1 MFRHHPT
8 GTRGRGINHLGRLIV
23 IPALLTA
30 LALATPGVAG
40 AATSAGAGAATSGS
54 GITGLPGP
62 AASSGASTKVAMTT
76 VTKTVTKTVA
86 ASGSPV
92 LVTDPN
98 VPPSGYRLTAT
109 RVLRRAAADP
119 RVKAELRRHPKAIAY
134 EYTKGFPTWQV
145 SWFSDTTPQRELLQ
159 VYVDDNTGAVTQA
172 WTGFQVAWTMAR
184 GYPGAFGRRVNAWY
198 IWIPLCILFVAPF
211 IPAPFRR
218 NRRPVSSDG
227 AEGTSSGW
235 RRPGLWHLDL
245 LVLVSLS
252 VSLAF
257 FNHAV
262 IGLSVPL
269 VYPPLIYLMLRL
281 FFLANGRGV
290 PKRPL
295 STLVSTSWLAV
306 GTVFLMA
313 FRIGLNILNSNVI
326 DVGYSGVIGADK
338 LIHNVALY
346 GHWPKDNMYGDTY
359 GPVSY
364 MLYVPFRLIFGWS
377 GGWDT
382 LPAAH
387 GAAIF
392 FDLLC
397 VAGLYVLGR
406 KLRGNRLGVVLAYC
420 WAAYPFTLYALNAN
434 TNDSLVGA
442 ALVWALVAIRTA
454 PGRGLMAGLAGMTKF
469 APFALAPLLL
479 RGTEE
484 RLRKRHVVGFAVAF
498 AVAAVV
504 TMLPVLL
511 KSDLS
516 AFWHDSI
523 LYQSDRTTPFSVW
536 GLWGGL
542 GWLQSLLQGAVV
554 ALAAAAAFVPSR
566 RTVVDVA
573 ALGAGILIALQL
585 TLNYWLYPYI
595 VWFLPMALVAL
606 VASHPDREE
615 PAAESMGAD
624 PEDESAPLRI
634 HIASP

>member
-1 MFRHHPT
+1 MFRHQPT
-8 GTRGRGINHLGRLIV
+8 GTRGRGINHLGRLV
-23 IPALLTA
+23 VLPSVLAL
-30 LALATPGVAG
+30 LALAGPG
-40 AATSAGAGAATSGS
+40 AAAAASTSGT
-54 GITGLPGP
+54 GVTGLPGVGGGGFNSS
-62 AASSGASTKVAMTT
+62 AATATAVLTRT

-98 VPPSGYRLTAT
+98 SPPSGYRLTANK
-109 RVLRRAAADP
+109 VLRRAALDP

-145 SWFSDTTPQRELLQ
+145 SWFANSHGKAQRELLQ

-211 IPAPFRR
+211 VPWR
-218 NRRPVSSDG
+218 RRPS
-227 AEGTSSGW
+227 
-235 RRPGLWHLDL
+235 LWHLDL
-245 LVLVSLS
+245 LVLSSFS

-257 FNHAV
+257 FNHST

-281 FFLANGRGV
+281 FLLANGRGI
-290 PKRPL
+290 PRRPL
-295 STLVSTSWLAV
+295 STVVPTSWLAI

-346 GHWPKDNMYGDTY
+346 GNWPHDNMYGDTY

-364 MLYVPFRLIFGWS
+364 LLYVPFRLIFGWS
-377 GGWDT
+377 GTWDS

-397 VAGLYVLGR
+397 VGGLYLLGR
-406 KLRGNRLGVVLAYC
+406 RLKGNRTGIVLAYC
-420 WAAYPFTLYALNAN
+420 WAAFPFTLYALNSN
-434 TNDSLVGA
+434 TNDALVGA
-442 ALVWALVAIRTA
+442 ALVIALLTIGTS

-484 RLRKRHVVGFAVAF
+484 RLRLRHLVGFGFAFVVAC
-498 AVAAVV
+498 VLV
-504 TMLPVLL
+504 MLPVLV
-511 KSDLS
+511 KHDLS

-542 GWLQSLLQGAVV
+542 GAVQSLLQGAVI
-554 ALAAAAAFVPSR
+554 ALALGAAFLPAR
-566 RTVVDVA
+566 RTVIDVA

-595 VWFLPMALVAL
+595 VWFLPLALVAL
-606 VASHPDREE
+606 VASHPDRDQPAPGALGAEAE
-615 PAAESMGAD
+615 PEQ
-624 PEDESAPLRI
+624 APVRI
-634 HIASP
+634 QIASS

>member
-1 MFRHHPT
+1 MELQ
-8 GTRGRGINHLGRLIV
+8 GVGRRLV
-23 IPALLTA
+23 LLPALLTLLL
-30 LALATPGVAG
+30 LALPAAAG
-40 AATSAGAGAATSGS
+40 AAGTSGS
-54 GITGLPGP
+54 GVTGLPGAGGGSLT
-62 AASSGASTKVAMTT
+62 AAQSATT
-76 VTKTVTKTVA
+76 TTATAALTRTVVKTVTKTVA

-98 VPPSGYRLTAT
+98 TPPSGYRLTANK
-109 RVLRRAAADP
+109 VLRIASADP
-119 RVKAELRRHPKAIAY
+119 RVKAELRRHPKALAY
-134 EYTKGFPTWQV
+134 EYTKGAPTWQV
-145 SWFSDTTPQRELLQ
+145 SWFSNVHGKAQRELLQ
-159 VYVDDNTGAVTQA
+159 VYVDDNTRAVTQA
-172 WTGFQVAWTMAR
+172 WTGFQVAWSMAR
-184 GYPGAFGRRVNAWY
+184 GYPGAFGRRVNSWY

-211 IPAPFRR
+211 IPWR
-218 NRRPVSSDG
+218 RRPS
-227 AEGTSSGW
+227 
-235 RRPGLWHLDL
+235 LWHVDL

-257 FNHAV
+257 FNHAK

-281 FFLANGRGV
+281 FFLAIGRGI
-290 PKRPL
+290 PRRPL
-295 STLVSTSWLAV
+295 STLAPTSWLAI

-377 GGWDT
+377 GTWDS

-387 GAAIF
+387 GAAIL

-397 VAGLYVLGR
+397 LAGLYLLGR
-406 KLRGNRLGVVLAYC
+406 RLRDNRTGVVLAYC
-420 WAAYPFTLYALNAN
+420 WAAYPFTLYALNSN
-434 TNDSLVGA
+434 TNDALVGA
-442 ALVWALVAIRTA
+442 ALIFALVAIRTS
-454 PGRGLMAGLAGMTKF
+454 PGRGLMAALAGMTKF

-484 RLRKRHVVGFAVAF
+484 RLRRRHIIGFGIAF
-498 AVAAVV
+498 ALACVL

-511 KSDLS
+511 KNDLS

-542 GWLQSLLQGAVV
+542 GWLQSMLQGAVI
-554 ALAAAAAFVPSR
+554 ALALGAAVLPAR
-566 RTVVDVA
+566 RSVVDVA

-595 VWFLPMALVAL
+595 VWFLPLALLAL
-606 VASHPDREE
+606 VASHPSRDQL
-615 PAAESMGAD
+615 ATD
-624 PEDESAPLRI
+624 PVDATHEHAHAPIRI
-634 HIASP
+634 HLASS

>member
-1 MFRHHPT
+1 MFRHQPT
-8 GTRGRGINHLGRLIV
+8 GTRGRGTKLRGRLV
-23 IPALLTA
+23 VLPALLTL
-30 LALATPGVAG
+30 LALATPGAAG
-40 AATSAGAGAATSGS
+40 AASTSGS
-54 GITGLPGP
+54 GVTGLPGP
-62 AASSGASTKVAMTT
+62 GGSGTTTKVAITT

-92 LVTDPN
+92 LVTNPN
-98 VPPSGYRLTAT
+98 APPSGYRLTANQ
-109 RVLRRAAADP
+109 VLRRAAADP

-145 SWFSDTTPQRELLQ
+145 SWFSDTKPQRELLQ
-159 VYVDDNTGAVTQA
+159 VYVDDTTRAVTQA

-211 IPAPFRR
+211 VPWR
-218 NRRPVSSDG
+218 RRPS
-227 AEGTSSGW
+227 
-235 RRPGLWHLDL
+235 LWHLDL
-245 LVLVSLS
+245 LVLSS
-252 VSLAF
+252 FSISLAF
-257 FNHAV
+257 FNHAE

-281 FFLANGRGV
+281 FFLAIGRGI
-290 PKRPL
+290 PRRPL
-295 STLVSTSWLAV
+295 STVVPTSWLAV

-346 GHWPKDNMYGDTY
+346 GHWPHDNLYGDTY

-364 MLYVPFRLIFGWS
+364 FLYVPFRLIFGWS
-377 GGWDT
+377 GSWDS

-397 VAGLYVLGR
+397 VAGLYLLGR
-406 KLRGNRLGVVLAYC
+406 RLKGNRVGIVLAYC
-420 WAAYPFTLYALNAN
+420 WAAYPFTLYALNSN
-434 TNDSLVGA
+434 TNDSLVGG
-442 ALVWALVAIRTA
+442 ALLVALLAIRTS

-469 APFALAPLLL
+469 APFVLAPLLL

-484 RLRKRHVVGFAVAF
+484 RLRKRHIVGFGVAF
-498 AVAAVV
+498 VVAAVL

-511 KSDLS
+511 KHDLS

-542 GWLQSLLQGAVV
+542 GAVQSLLQGAVV
-554 ALAAAAAFVPSR
+554 ALALGAAFVPSR
-566 RTVVDVA
+566 RTLVDVA
-573 ALGAGILIALQL
+573 ALGAGLLIALQL

-595 VWFLPMALVAL
+595 VWFVPLALVAL
-606 VASHPDREE
+606 VASHPDRERPDTEVVEAGDEQE
-615 PAAESMGAD
+615 PA
-624 PEDESAPLRI
+624 PVRI
-634 HIASP
+634 HITSS

>member
-1 MFRHHPT
+1 M
-8 GTRGRGINHLGRLIV
+8 
-23 IPALLTA
+23 
-30 LALATPGVAG
+30 
-40 AATSAGAGAATSGS
+40 SGS
-54 GITGLPGP
+54 GLSAAPG
-62 AASSGASTKVAMTT
+62 AGQATTKVAITT

-92 LVTDPN
+92 LVTDPDT
-98 VPPSGYRLTAT
+98 PPTGYRLTAT
-109 RVLRRAAADP
+109 KVLRLASADP
-119 RVKAELRRHPKAIAY
+119 RVKAELRRHPKAIPY
-134 EYTKGFPTWQV
+134 EYTKGAPTWQV
-145 SWFSDTTPQRELLQ
+145 SWFSNVKGEAQRELLQ
-159 VYVDDNTGAVTQA
+159 VYVDDHTGAVTQA

-184 GYPGAFGRRVNAWY
+184 GYAGAFGRRVNSWY

-211 IPAPFRR
+211 IPWR
-218 NRRPVSSDG
+218 RRPS
-227 AEGTSSGW
+227 
-235 RRPGLWHLDL
+235 LWHLDL
-245 LVLVSLS
+245 LVLVGFS

-257 FNHAV
+257 FNHAE

-269 VYPPLIYLMLRL
+269 VYPPLIYLMVRL
-281 FFLANGRGV
+281 FLLAIGRGV
-290 PKRPL
+290 PRRPL
-295 STLVSTSWLAV
+295 GTLVPISWLAV
-306 GTVFLMA
+306 AAVFLMA

-338 LIHNVALY
+338 LIHGVALY
-346 GHWPKDNMYGDTY
+346 GHWPHDNMYGDTY

-377 GGWDT
+377 GTWDS

-387 GAAIF
+387 GAAIS
-392 FDLLC
+392 FDLLA
-397 VAGLYVLGR
+397 VGGLYLLGR
-406 KLRGNRLGVVLAYC
+406 RLRGNSLGVVLAYC
-420 WAAYPFTLYALNAN
+420 WAAYPFTLYALNSN

-442 ALVWALVAIRTA
+442 ALVFALLAIRTA

-479 RGTEE
+479 RGTQE
-484 RLRKRHVVGFAVAF
+484 RLRRRHIVGFGAAF
-498 AVAAVV
+498 IVAAVV

-511 KSDLS
+511 KSDLK
-516 AFWHDSI
+516 AFWDDSI

-554 ALAAAAAFVPSR
+554 ALALGAAFVPSR
-566 RTVVDVA
+566 RTVMDVA

-595 VWFLPMALVAL
+595 VWFLPLALVAL
-606 VASHPDREE
+606 VAKHPDRE
-615 PAAESMGAD
+615 PAAAEVLDAEAE
-624 PEDESAPLRI
+624 PPPVRI

>member
-1 MFRHHPT
+1 MFRHQPT
-8 GTRGRGINHLGRLIV
+8 GTPGRGINHLGRLV
-23 IPALLTA
+23 VLPAVLTL
-30 LALATPGVAG
+30 LALATPG
-40 AATSAGAGAATSGS
+40 AASAASTSGS

-62 AASSGASTKVAMTT
+62 GRSGASTKVAITT

-98 VPPSGYRLTAT
+98 TPPSGYRLTAT
-109 RVLRRAAADP
+109 QVLRRAAADQ
-119 RVKAELRRHPKAIAY
+119 RVKAELRRHPKAIPY

-145 SWFSDTTPQRELLQ
+145 SWFSNTRPQRELLQ
-159 VYVDDNTGAVTQA
+159 VYVDDTTRAVTQA

-211 IPAPFRR
+211 VPWR
-218 NRRPVSSDG
+218 RRPS
-227 AEGTSSGW
+227 
-235 RRPGLWHLDL
+235 LWHLDL
-245 LVLVSLS
+245 LVLSS
-252 VSLAF
+252 FSISLAF
-257 FNHAV
+257 FNHSE

-281 FFLANGRGV
+281 FFLANGRGI
-290 PKRPL
+290 PRRPL
-295 STLVSTSWLAV
+295 STVVPTSWLAI

-338 LIHNVALY
+338 LIHGVALY
-346 GHWPKDNMYGDTY
+346 GHWPHDNMYGDTY

-364 MLYVPFRLIFGWS
+364 FLYVPFRLIFGWS
-377 GGWDT
+377 GTWDS

-397 VAGLYVLGR
+397 VAGLYLLGR
-406 KLRGNRLGVVLAYC
+406 RLKGNRAGIVLAYC
-420 WAAYPFTLYALNAN
+420 WAAYPFTLYALNSN

-442 ALVWALVAIRTA
+442 ALLFALLAIRTS

-484 RLRKRHVVGFAVAF
+484 RLRKRHIVGFGVAF
-498 AVAAVV
+498 VVAAVL

-511 KSDLS
+511 KHDFP
-516 AFWHDSI
+516 AFWRDSI

-542 GWLQSLLQGAVV
+542 GAVQSLLQGAVI
-554 ALAAAAAFVPSR
+554 ALALGAAFVPSR
-566 RTVVDVA
+566 RTLVDVA

-595 VWFLPMALVAL
+595 VWFLPLALVAL
-606 VASHPDREE
+606 VASHPDREP
-615 PAAESMGAD
+615 PAAEMVDDAAEHEQ
-624 PEDESAPLRI
+624 PPI
-634 HIASP
+634 PIQIASS

>member
-1 MFRHHPT
+1 MFRHQPT
-8 GTRGRGINHLGRLIV
+8 GARPYLVRLV
-23 IPALLTA
+23 VLAALLTLVA
-30 LALATPGVAG
+30 LAGPAMASAGTTSGSDVSSLPGP
-40 AATSAGAGAATSGS
+40 GAGAR
-54 GITGLPGP
+54 
-62 AASSGASTKVAMTT
+62 STTAVVTT

-86 ASGSPV
+86 ASDSPV
-92 LVTDPN
+92 LVTDTN
-98 VPPSGYRLTAT
+98 TPPSGYRLTANQ
-109 RVLRRAAADP
+109 VLRRASADP
-119 RVKAELRRHPKAIAY
+119 RVKAELARHPKAIPY

-145 SWFSDTTPQRELLQ
+145 SWFSDTKPQRELLQ

-184 GYPGAFGRRVNAWY
+184 GYPGAFGRRVNSWY
-198 IWIPLCILFVAPF
+198 IWLPLLVAFVAPF
-211 IPAPFRR
+211 IPWR
-218 NRRPVSSDG
+218 RRPS
-227 AEGTSSGW
+227 
-235 RRPGLWHLDL
+235 LWHLDL
-245 LVLVSLS
+245 LVLVSFS

-257 FNHAV
+257 FNHAK

-269 VYPPLIYLMLRL
+269 VYPPLIYLMVRL
-281 FFLANGRGV
+281 LLLANGRGI
-290 PKRPL
+290 PRRPL
-295 STLVSTSWLAV
+295 STIVPTPWLAI
-306 GTVFLMA
+306 GAVFLMA

-364 MLYVPFRLIFGWS
+364 FLYVPFRLIFGWS
-377 GGWDT
+377 GTWDS

-397 VAGLYVLGR
+397 VGGLFLLGR
-406 KLRGNRLGVVLAYC
+406 RLRGNRLGVVLVYL
-420 WAAYPFTLYALNAN
+420 WAAYPFTLYALNSN
-434 TNDSLVGA
+434 TNDALVGA
-442 ALVWALVAIRTA
+442 ALIFALLAIRSA

-479 RGTEE
+479 RGTDE
-484 RLRKRHVVGFAVAF
+484 RLRWRHILGFGFAFVVAC
-498 AVAAVV
+498 VSV
-504 TMLPVLL
+504 MLPVLA
-511 KSDLS
+511 KHDLS

-523 LYQSDRTTPFSVW
+523 VYQSDRTTPFSIW

-542 GWLQSLLQGAVV
+542 GWEQSLLQGAVV
-554 ALAAAAAFVPSR
+554 ALALGVAFLPSR

-606 VASHPDREE
+606 VASHPAEDE
-615 PAAESMGAD
+615 PAPARVHG
-624 PEDESAPLRI
+624 DEAAARDRPPVPI

>member
-1 MFRHHPT
+1 MFRHQPT
-8 GTRGRGINHLGRLIV
+8 GTRGRGTKLRGRLV
-23 IPALLTA
+23 VLPALLTL
-30 LALATPGVAG
+30 LALATPGAAG
-40 AATSAGAGAATSGS
+40 AAGTSGS
-54 GITGLPGP
+54 GVTGLPGP
-62 AASSGASTKVAMTT
+62 SGSGATTKVAITT

-92 LVTDPN
+92 LVTNPN
-98 VPPSGYRLTAT
+98 APPSGYRLTANQ
-109 RVLRRAAADP
+109 VLRRAAADP

-145 SWFSDTTPQRELLQ
+145 SWFSHTKPQRELLQ
-159 VYVDDNTGAVTQA
+159 VYVDDTTRAVTQA

-211 IPAPFRR
+211 VPWR
-218 NRRPVSSDG
+218 RRPS
-227 AEGTSSGW
+227 
-235 RRPGLWHLDL
+235 LWHLDL
-245 LVLVSLS
+245 LVLSS
-252 VSLAF
+252 FSISLAF
-257 FNHAV
+257 FNHGE

-281 FFLANGRGV
+281 FFLANGRGI
-290 PKRPL
+290 PRRPL
-295 STLVSTSWLAV
+295 STVVPTSWLAI

-313 FRIGLNILNSNVI
+313 FRIGLNVLNSNVI

-346 GHWPKDNMYGDTY
+346 GHWPHDNLYGDTY

-364 MLYVPFRLIFGWS
+364 FLYVPFRLIFGWS
-377 GGWDT
+377 GSWDS

-397 VAGLYVLGR
+397 VAGLYLLGR
-406 KLRGNRLGVVLAYC
+406 RLKGNRVGIVLAYC
-420 WAAYPFTLYALNAN
+420 WAAYPFTLYALNSN

-442 ALVWALVAIRTA
+442 ALLVALLAIRTS

-469 APFALAPLLL
+469 APFVLAPLLL

-484 RLRKRHVVGFAVAF
+484 RLRKRHIVGFGVAF
-498 AVAAVV
+498 VVAAVL

-511 KSDLS
+511 KHDLS

-542 GWLQSLLQGAVV
+542 GAVQSLLEGAVIALGLGV
-554 ALAAAAAFVPSR
+554 AFLPSR
-566 RTVVDVA
+566 RTLVDVA
-573 ALGAGILIALQL
+573 ALGAGLLIALQL

-595 VWFLPMALVAL
+595 VWFVPLALVAL
-606 VASHPDREE
+606 VASHPDRERPATEVVDAGDEHE
-615 PAAESMGAD
+615 PA
-624 PEDESAPLRI
+624 PVPI
-634 HIASP
+634 HITSS

>member
-1 MFRHHPT
+1 VFRHQPT
-8 GTRGRGINHLGRLIV
+8 GTRGRGRNHLGRLV
-23 IPALLTA
+23 VLAALLTL
-30 LALATPGVAG
+30 LALAAPGAAG
-40 AATSAGAGAATSGS
+40 AATTTAGGS
-54 GITGLPGP
+54 GVTGLPGP
-62 AASSGASTKVAMTT
+62 GRTAGQTATATTATVTT

-98 VPPSGYRLTAT
+98 TPPSGYRLTANK
-109 RVLRRAAADP
+109 VLRIASADA

-134 EYTKGFPTWQV
+134 EYTKGAPTWQV
-145 SWFSDTTPQRELLQ
+145 SWFSNGKPQRELLQ

-172 WTGFQVAWTMAR
+172 WTGFQVAWSMAR

-198 IWIPLCILFVAPF
+198 IWVPLCLLFVAPF
-211 IPAPFRR
+211 VPWR
-218 NRRPVSSDG
+218 RRPS
-227 AEGTSSGW
+227 
-235 RRPGLWHLDL
+235 LWHLDL
-245 LVLVSLS
+245 LVLVSFS

-257 FNHAV
+257 FNNAA

-269 VYPPLIYLMLRL
+269 FYPPLIYLMLRL
-281 FFLANGRGV
+281 FFLAGGRGI

-295 STLVSTSWLAV
+295 STLAPTSWLAI

-346 GHWPKDNMYGDTY
+346 GNWPKDNMYGDTY

-364 MLYVPFRLIFGWS
+364 FLYVPFRLIFGWS
-377 GGWDT
+377 GTWDS

-387 GAAIF
+387 AAAIF

-397 VAGLYVLGR
+397 LAGLYLLGR

-420 WAAYPFTLYALNAN
+420 WAAYPFTLYALNSN
-434 TNDSLVGA
+434 TNDALVGA
-442 ALVWALVAIRTA
+442 ALIFALLAIRTS

-484 RLRKRHVVGFAVAF
+484 RLRKRHIAGFGVAF
-498 AVAAVV
+498 AVAAVL

-511 KSDLS
+511 KHDLS

-542 GWLQSLLQGAVV
+542 GWLQSLFQGAVI
-554 ALAAAAAFVPSR
+554 ALALGVAILPSR
-566 RTVVDVA
+566 RTLVDVA
-573 ALGAGILIALQL
+573 ALGAGVLIALQL

-595 VWFLPMALVAL
+595 VWFLPLALVAL
-606 VASHPDREE
+606 VASHPEHE
-615 PAAESMGAD
+615 PPAAEPVDGVGVGVGVG
-624 PEDESAPLRI
+624 DEQAPVRI

>member
-1 MFRHHPT
+1 VFRHHPT
-8 GTRGRGINHLGRLIV
+8 SRRTRGRGASHGGCLALL
-23 IPALLTA
+23 PALLL
-30 LALATPGVAG
+30 LALVVPGVAG
-40 AATSAGAGAATSGS
+40 AATTSGT
-54 GITGLPGP
+54 GVTGLPGVGGGILTAGAP
-62 AASSGASTKVAMTT
+62 RTATATATATAALTRT
-76 VTKTVTKTVA
+76 VVKTVTKTVA

-98 VPPSGYRLTAT
+98 TPPSGYRLTANK
-109 RVLRRAAADP
+109 VLAIASADP
-119 RVKAELRRHPKAIAY
+119 RVKAELRRHPKAIPY
-134 EYTKGFPTWQV
+134 QYTKGFPTWQV
-145 SWFSDTTPQRELLQ
+145 SWFSNTKPQRELLQ
-159 VYVDDNTGAVTQA
+159 VYVDDNTHAVTQA

-184 GYPGAFGRRVNAWY
+184 GYAGAFGRRVNSWF

-211 IPAPFRR
+211 LPWR
-218 NRRPVSSDG
+218 RRP
-227 AEGTSSGW
+227 T
-235 RRPGLWHLDL
+235 LWHLDL

-257 FNHAV
+257 FNHAR

-281 FFLANGRGV
+281 FFLANGRGI
-290 PKRPL
+290 PRRPL
-295 STLVSTSWLAV
+295 RTLAPTSWLAI

-338 LIHNVALY
+338 LIHGVALY

-377 GGWDT
+377 GTWDS

-397 VAGLYVLGR
+397 LLGLYLLGR

-420 WAAYPFTLYALNAN
+420 WAAYPFTLYALNSN

-442 ALVWALVAIRTA
+442 VLIFALLAIRTA
-454 PGRGLMAGLAGMTKF
+454 PGRGVMAALAGMTKF

-484 RLRKRHVVGFAVAF
+484 RLRKRHIVGFGIAF
-498 AVAAVV
+498 TLTGVV

-511 KSDLS
+511 KNDLS

-523 LYQSDRTTPFSVW
+523 LYQSDRTTPFSIW

-542 GWLQSLLQGAVV
+542 GWLQSLCQGAVI
-554 ALAAAAAFVPSR
+554 ALALGVAFLPSR
-566 RTVVDVA
+566 RSLVDVA
-573 ALGAGILIALQL
+573 ALGAGVLIALQL

-595 VWFLPMALVAL
+595 VWFVPLAFVAL
-606 VASHPDREE
+606 VASHPEHE
-615 PAAESMGAD
+615 PPAVGAYPAEGGAHEQ
-624 PEDESAPLRI
+624 PPPRI
-634 HIASP
+634 HIASS